1 MNGRKVLASGGLQQ
15 RIIGHRLCVRD
26 SNKHWPLARS
36 WFVKSGNANGSLGL
50 SAASQQYFSLRTNQP
65 PTTSQRYAS
74 LRTNQHQPLAPNQ
87 PNLPQ
92 RGKAS
97 GIYMWKGTTTPRL
110 FSLSDSLV
118 WLRSFIRVAHER
130 GRARQKH
137 LFIFFQRCNVR
148 TWAVNGLQYTAE
160 KHV

>member
-1 MNGRKVLASGGLQQ
+1 MLIRHERKKGTCVWKTGTTHH
-15 RIIGHRLCVRD
+15 HRLCVRD
-26 SNKHWPLARS
+26 RDKHWPA
-36 WFVKSGNANGSLGL
+36 
-50 SAASQQYFSLRTNQP
+50 QYFSLRTNQP
-65 PTTSQRYAS
+65 PTTSQRYSS
-74 LRTNQHQPLAPNQ
+74 LRTNQHQPSATNQ
-87 PNLPQ
+87 PNRLQ
-92 RGKAS
+92 MGKAS